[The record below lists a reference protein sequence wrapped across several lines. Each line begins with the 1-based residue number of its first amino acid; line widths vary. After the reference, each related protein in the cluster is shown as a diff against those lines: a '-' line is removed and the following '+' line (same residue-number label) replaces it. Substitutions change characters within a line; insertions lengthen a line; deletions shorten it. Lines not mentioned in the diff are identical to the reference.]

1 MPSGH
6 SGGFAAGV
14 ILAAMDDEALR
25 AALLGEIP
33 RLRRLAYR
41 LSPPG
46 VEPDDLLQDVL
57 ERAWRSRRLFRGQS
71 AVATWLHRIMANRA
85 VDLARREV
93 VSREP
98 ENAIDAYCFEIDDP
112 LAVVQRAE
120 DASLLRA
127 ALSRLDPLDRTVLA
141 LRDGEEWT
149 AREVSDACGL
159 GIDAVH
165 KRLQRARLRLA
176 RELASEGA
184 PTGASL
190 PLRDC
195 RRVRR
200 AASGYLD
207 GELDQATHQAVDEH
221 LRHCTRCPP
230 LLQALIGV
238 RDAVRAMNVPAP
250 ARLTEAVGPP
260 APSV

>member
-1 MPSGH
+1 
-6 SGGFAAGV
+6 
-14 ILAAMDDEALR
+14 MDDEALR

-57 ERAWRSRRLFRGQS
+57 ERAWRSRQLFRGQS
-71 AVATWLHRIMANRA
+71 AIATWLHRIMANRA

-93 VSREP
+93 INRGGP
-98 ENAIDAYCFEIDDP
+98 EDAIDAYRFEIDDP

-120 DASLLRA
+120 NASLLRA

-159 GIDAVH
+159 GIEAVH

-176 RELASEGA
+176 RELASDGL

-207 GELDQATHQAVDEH
+207 GELDQATQQAVDEH

-238 RDAVRAMNVPAP
+238 RDAVRAVNV
-250 ARLTEAVGPP
+250 
-260 APSV
+260 S